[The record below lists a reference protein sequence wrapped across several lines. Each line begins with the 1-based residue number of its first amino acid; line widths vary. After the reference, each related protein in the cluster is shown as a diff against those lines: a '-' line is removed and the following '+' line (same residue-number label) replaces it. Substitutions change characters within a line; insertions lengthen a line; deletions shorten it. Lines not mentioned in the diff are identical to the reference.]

1 MGGPNNAPHG
11 FSAPDHGAPPPPPQ
25 RGFGWNGGPP
35 PGGPPPNWVGPPPPG
50 GWNGPPPPGG
60 WNSRWNGPPRDIGIA
75 QADFGP
81 FGYNGYNAIPMF
93 NPVFGGWGFWFFGIW
108 IPLY

>member
-1 MGGPNNAPHG
+1 MASDDFLVETGNVLNATVSG
-11 FSAPDHGAPPPPPQ
+11 
-25 RGFGWNGGPP
+25 
-35 PGGPPPNWVGPPPPG
+35 PPG

-60 WNSRWNGPPRDIGIA
+60 WNSRWNGPPRDIRIA